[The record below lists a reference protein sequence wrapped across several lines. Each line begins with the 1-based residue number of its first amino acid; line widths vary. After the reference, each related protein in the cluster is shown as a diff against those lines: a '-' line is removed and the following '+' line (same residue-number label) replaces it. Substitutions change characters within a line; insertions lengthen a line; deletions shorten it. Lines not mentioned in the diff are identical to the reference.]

1 MPDVR
6 PFHRATHPDAGPASR
21 AIALCRA
28 LVAARDETACRG
40 FALDAVA
47 ACRALAGVDL
57 DAFFDRLLTE
67 FAQDP
72 ASRSVVV
79 PRRELFHRLNG
90 VPGGTAVLVDLRGQ
104 VLRRLRAAPAL
115 AAVEADLVYLL
126 RAWFHRG
133 FLELRRI
140 DWRTPAAVLERL
152 MHYEAVHRMNG
163 WDDLRRR
170 LQADR
175 RCYAFFHPAMPDEP
189 LIFIEG
195 ALTRGMSARVTPLLD
210 PDGPILDPATCDAA
224 VFFSISSC
232 QDGLRGIP
240 FGNLLIREV
249 VDDLRRRL
257 PQLQTFATLSPI
269 PGFRSWL
276 ARTEVPAELRD
287 RLTASDWKGDGRVRR
302 DLTAL
307 CAYYLRYVKQGQE
320 PADPVAR
327 FHLANGARLERVN
340 WLADPSPAGLER
352 SAGLMANYLY
362 RLPDLDRNHDAY
374 ASAGSV
380 VASRRV
386 EWLAQDARARYY

>member
-6 PFHRATHPDAGPASR
+6 PFHRASHPDAGPASR
-21 AIALCRA
+21 AIELCRA
-28 LVAARDETACRG
+28 LVAVRDETACRG
-40 FALDAVA
+40 FALDAVS
-47 ACRALAGVDL
+47 ACRTLAGADL
-57 DAFFDRLLTE
+57 DAFFDRLLTD
-67 FAQDP
+67 FAHDP

-79 PRRELFHRLNG
+79 PRRELFHRLNDA
-90 VPGGTAVLVDLRGQ
+90 PGGTALLVELRGQ
-104 VLRRLRAAPAL
+104 VLRRLPEAPAL

-133 FLELRRI
+133 FLEMRRVT
-140 DWRTPAAVLERL
+140 WRTSAAVLERL
-152 MHYEAVHRMNG
+152 MQYEAVHRMQG
-163 WDDLRRR
+163 WDDMRRR

-175 RCYAFFHPAMPDEP
+175 RCYGFFHPTMPDEP

-195 ALTRGMSARVTPLLD
+195 ALTRGMSARVAPLVD
-210 PDGPILDPATCDAA
+210 PDAPVLDPAACDTA

-232 QDGLRGIP
+232 QEGLRGIP

-249 VDDLRRRL
+249 VDDVRRTL
-257 PQLQTFATLSPI
+257 PHIQTFATLSPI
-269 PGFRSWL
+269 PGFRRWL
-276 ARTEVPAELRD
+276 DRTEVPSELRD
-287 RLTASDWKGDGRVRR
+287 RLAGSDWTSDDRARR

-340 WLADPSPAGLER
+340 WLADPSPVGLQR

-374 ASAGSV
+374 AAAGEV
-380 VASRRV
+380 IASRRV